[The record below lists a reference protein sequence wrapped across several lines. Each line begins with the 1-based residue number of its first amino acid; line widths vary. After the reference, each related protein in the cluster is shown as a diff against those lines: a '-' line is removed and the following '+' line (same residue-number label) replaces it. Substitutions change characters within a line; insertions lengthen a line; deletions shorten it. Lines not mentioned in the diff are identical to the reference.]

1 MKIFNILHY
10 IAIIA
15 KSIIK
20 LLFIIINLFILFI
33 PFIIFRL
40 LNIGIY
46 KSIPRYF
53 HLIFLK
59 ILNIKIKLV
68 GQIYTNKPG
77 LIVSNHASWIDI
89 SILSSLTNISFIAK
103 SEVAN
108 WPLFGF
114 LAKMQDTLFIERN
127 PLKAKEQKTS
137 IKNIL
142 LKGKRLVLFPEGT
155 SSDGNRVLKFKSSL
169 FSVAENNANLR
180 DSYAIQAVT
189 ICYKGINGLP
199 MSRSERPHISWWGDM
214 DLLNHLWNILS
225 FGSFEIIVIAHEPI
239 KHSFD
244 RKVLSTIAWKQV
256 SHGLGLAMSGRAKS
270 LKYNERIFEIV

>member
-1 MKIFNILHY
+1 MKIFNILHN
-10 IAIIA
+10 IAIIV
-15 KSIIK
+15 KSFIK

-33 PFIIFRL
+33 PFVILRL

-103 SEVAN
+103 SEVAK

-127 PLKAKEQKTS
+127 PIKAKEQKAA

-169 FSVAENNANLR
+169 FSVAENNSNLQ
-180 DSYAIQAVT
+180 DSYVIQAVT

-214 DLLNHLWNILS
+214 RLLNHLWNILS
-225 FGSFEIIVIAHEPI
+225 FGSFEIIEIAHEPI